1 MSYDISVSD
10 YSSFDIPEM
19 ETIDYSILFDDLPY
33 DSSSSSDYNLQAL
46 LNGNGI
52 GNQEQNPDHLV
63 SGFSLPSSPTTD
75 QLGNF
80 GLYRTTQFQSP
91 SFGRNSDEGCR
102 NFDSLNCLEVKNE
115 ENAANLSSRDFQGQA
130 LSLPENNFFAG
141 QMTNVFSNGDFENSF
156 MEELPG
162 FKVGRYSPE
171 ERRERIS
178 KYRAKRNRRNFNKT
192 IKYACRKTLADNR
205 PRIRGRFARN
215 DETAEIPISACSTTD
230 EHDYK
235 SWALPEVGD
244 ETMAKGTFINSLS
257 SYQFGQQGHGC

>member
-1 MSYDISVSD
+1 MSYDLSVSD
-10 YSSFDIPEM
+10 YSSFNIPEM

-52 GNQEQNPDHLV
+52 GNQEQNPDQFV

-91 SFGRNSDEGCR
+91 SFGRNSDDGYR

-115 ENAANLSSRDFQGQA
+115 GNAANLSSRDFQGQA

-141 QMTNVFSNGDFENSF
+141 QMTNVFSNGDFEVRFISL
-156 MEELPG
+156 LP
-162 FKVGRYSPE
+162 
-171 ERRERIS
+171 
-178 KYRAKRNRRNFNKT
+178 
-192 IKYACRKTLADNR
+192 
-205 PRIRGRFARN
+205 
-215 DETAEIPISACSTTD
+215 
-230 EHDYK
+230 
-235 SWALPEVGD
+235 
-244 ETMAKGTFINSLS
+244 
-257 SYQFGQQGHGC
+257 